1 MTFTAGQTGGEYK
14 HVLSVNE
21 MPAHGHDSKP
31 MWAGN
36 SGSGS
41 NNVVNGYPTIGKSGQ
56 YGIKTENTGGSQG
69 HNNLQPFVGVYI
81 WRRTA

>member
-1 MTFTAGQTGGEYK
+1 MSFTSGQTGGEYK
-14 HVLSVNE
+14 HTLSVNE

-41 NNVVNGYPTIGKSGQ
+41 NNVVNGYPTTGKSGQ
-56 YGIKTENTGGSQG
+56 YGIKTENTGGSQS
-69 HNNLQPFVGVYI
+69 HNNVQPFVSVYL
-81 WRRTA
+81 WKRTA